1 MIRSTRLIACL
12 RELRTAH
19 HEKDRNLPELNRLST
34 YLILRTG
41 FTFAFVFNIAHTGW
55 NFQQKDFPG
64 ISLYNMYI
72 GVYFFSFTYIYIYKY
87 IRIRIMVLFL
97 FK

>member
-1 MIRSTRLIACL
+1 MIRSTRPIACHH
-12 RELRTAH
+12 ELRTAH

-41 FTFAFVFNIAHTGW
+41 FTFAFVFDIANTGW

-64 ISLYNMYI
+64 MSLYMYI
-72 GVYFFSFTYIYIYKY
+72 RVYLLLFTYIYIY
-87 IRIRIMVLFL
+87 IDI
-97 FK
+97 